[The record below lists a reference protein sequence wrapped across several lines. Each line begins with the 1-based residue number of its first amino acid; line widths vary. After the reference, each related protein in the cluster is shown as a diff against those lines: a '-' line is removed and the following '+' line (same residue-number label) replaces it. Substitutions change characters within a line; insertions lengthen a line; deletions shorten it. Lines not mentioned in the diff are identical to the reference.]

1 MADDE
6 FLWFVI
12 ETLGKRLDLKE
23 PKAHSDKIMTDKHE
37 IEQAEEEFA
46 KVRQDIDAV
55 DAQLVELIA
64 QRQKLTAK
72 VGQLKAKLKLP
83 LYVPSREKA
92 LIEQKR
98 ALGESLSVSP
108 DLVEDVLRRIMR
120 DSYTNQNLTRA
131 AVIQDKALNQER
143 KIVILGGGG
152 QLGGLFVSLF
162 KQAGYPVEIIEKDDW
177 SSNAEQLLS
186 EASLVMVAVPI
197 RVTEQVIA
205 QLGCLADD
213 CVLLDVTSIKQSPLQ
228 AMLKSHKGPVV
239 GLHPMFGPD
248 IGHLAKQT
256 IVVCHGRG
264 AQEYQWLLE
273 QLKIWGAKLCEVDA
287 KQHDH
292 LMSIVQVLR
301 HFSTVAYGY
310 HLQQENIDL
319 EKVLQLSSPIYRLEL
334 IMVGRLF
341 AQDSTLYTDII
352 FSDPSNVAMVKR
364 FLQRMM
370 ELLEVLESQDK
381 RAFSD
386 RFDQIADWF
395 SDYADQFLQES
406 NLMLEKA
413 NDIKQ

>member
-1 MADDE
+1 MPNK
-6 FLWFVI
+6 
-12 ETLGKRLDLKE
+12 ETIK
-23 PKAHSDKIMTDKHE
+23 
-37 IEQAEEEFA
+37 QAEQDFA
-46 KVRQDIDAV
+46 QVRKDIDSV
-55 DAQLVELIA
+55 DAQLVSLIA
-64 QRQKLTAK
+64 ERQKLTAK
-72 VGQLKAKLKLP
+72 VGQLKAILKLP

-98 ALGESLSVSP
+98 ALGESLSVNP

-131 AVIQDKALNQER
+131 AVMQNKSQSQNR
-143 KIVILGGGG
+143 KIVVIGGKG

-162 KQAGYPVEIIEKDDW
+162 KQSGYPVEVIDQDDW
-177 SSNAEQLLS
+177 SEAEKLFVD
-186 EASLVMVAVPI
+186 ASMVMVAVPI
-197 RVTEQVIA
+197 RVTETVIG
-205 QLGCLADD
+205 QLTHLPEQ
-213 CVLLDVTSIKQSPLQ
+213 CVLLDVTSVKQSPLA
-228 AMLKSHKGPVV
+228 AMLANHKGPVV

-264 AQEYQWLLE
+264 ADRYQWLLE
-273 QLKIWGAKLCEVDA
+273 QLTIWGAELCDVDA
-287 KQHDH
+287 AQHDH

-341 AQDSTLYTDII
+341 AQDSTLYSDII

-364 FLQRMM
+364 FLQRML
-370 ELLEVLESQDK
+370 ELLELLESQDK
-381 RAFSD
+381 IAFSNL
-386 RFDQIADWF
+386 FDQVSEWF
-395 SDYADQFLQES
+395 ADYADQFLQES
-406 NLMLEKA
+406 NLMLAKA
-413 NDIKQ
+413 NDIKK